1 MAMNTYRD
9 GFNEVQREAKWTLPR
24 ILIWLLVLMVVG
36 VLFRVVAFPIWFAG
50 RAMDVVQQQID
61 PAELLRK
68 YELFKDESAQLD
80 AKLASIHIKEQQV
93 KSVQA
98 MPMDRTNREQLMIWQ
113 QELGGMKYS
122 FNALAADYNAQMAKI
137 NYRFCNVG
145 DLPKGASEP
154 LPREYKQYQ
163 EN

>member
-1 MAMNTYRD
+1 MKTFFAVIGIAMLLA
-9 GFNEVQREAKWTLPR
+9 V
-24 ILIWLLVLMVVG
+24 LLVAGSVLSG
-36 VLFRVVAFPIWFAG
+36 VSWFAS
-50 RAMDVVQQQID
+50 RSAEVVQQQID

-80 AKLASIHIKEQQV
+80 ARLASIRIKEGQVRDV
-93 KSVQA
+93 KS

-137 NYRFCNVG
+137 NYAFCNVG
-145 DLPKGASEP
+145 QLPRGATLA
-154 LPREYKQYQ
+154 LPREYKQYL
-163 EN
+163 EE

>member
-1 MAMNTYRD
+1 MKIGLWVLLGLIGIVGLRI
-9 GFNEVQREAKWTLPR
+9 VLLP
-24 ILIWLLVLMVVG
+24 L
-36 VLFRVVAFPIWFAG
+36 WFAH
-50 RAMDVVQQQID
+50 RTIDVVQQQLD

-80 AKLASIHIKEQQV
+80 AKLASIQIKEKQV
-93 KSVQA
+93 AEIKT
-98 MPMDRTNREQLMIWQ
+98 MKGKDRTDREELMIWE

-122 FNALAADYNAQMAKI
+122 FNSLAADYNAQMAKI

-145 DLPKGASEP
+145 DLPQGATTT
-154 LPREYKQYQ
+154 LPRSYKPYQ